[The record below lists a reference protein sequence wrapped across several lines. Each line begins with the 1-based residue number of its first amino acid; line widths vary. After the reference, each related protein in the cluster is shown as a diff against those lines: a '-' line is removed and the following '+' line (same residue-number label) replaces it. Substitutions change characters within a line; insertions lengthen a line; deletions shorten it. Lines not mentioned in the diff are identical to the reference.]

1 MIAVLPESKSLP
13 NVDSDSSS
21 RVRSDAIIAKLKRFQ
36 ALETMSFRLLGG
48 WLPGVIRWET
58 KHEIGLHIWQ
68 DAQHSR
74 ELRTRLWELRVQN
87 PDRGLDENLLK
98 LLQGLACAQK
108 DFEFLGGLCLGLK
121 SELIAAYR
129 TMMERTHPIYDAPTV
144 AILQRIVMEKESQVA
159 WAKQTLPHLADSE
172 EKQRQLTRWTAH
184 VHDLIK
190 ACGGV
195 DGSLPVTAGNWPSPP
210 PGYSCLLPF
219 GQAHRDER
227 FKLSLR
233 GMELPDEDDRK
244 NSVIYQFV
252 NYAQEMQAAETLGS
266 VLWEA
271 EGMEWEF
278 YYDIARHC
286 YDEERHSALGDN
298 RLRELGHHVTDFPHS
313 AASYAWKQLLDP
325 LRRYCLLTCVQE
337 TDGFKYKHKTYQE
350 HLRHQDIESAEAV
363 LFDIMDETMHVRL
376 GQKWTPKLMERYGY
390 QEPLDKLVSECR
402 TIMLANSVSA
412 VQIQNSEQ
420 ATKAGPGLKGP

>member
-1 MIAVLPESKSLP
+1 MSDSLPESESP
-13 NVDSDSSS
+13 PAANTDGSS
-21 RVRSDAIIAKLKRFQ
+21 RVRSNAIIATLKRLQ
-36 ALETMSFRLLGG
+36 AIETLSFRLLGG
-48 WLPGVIRWET
+48 WLPGVIRWEI

-87 PDRGLDENLLK
+87 PDRDLDESILK
-98 LLQGLACAQK
+98 MIQGLACAQA
-108 DFEFLGGLCLGLK
+108 DCEFLGGLYLGLK

-129 TMMERTHPIYDAPTV
+129 TLMERTHPIYDAPTV
-144 AILQRIVMEKESQVA
+144 TILQRIVEEKEAQVA
-159 WAKQTLPHLADSE
+159 WAKHVVPPLADSE
-172 EKQRQLTRWTAH
+172 EKQRRLARWTLHAQE
-184 VHDLIK
+184 LIK
-190 ACGGV
+190 HYGGV
-195 DGSLPVTAGNWPSPP
+195 DGSLPVAGGEEPSPP

-219 GQAHRDER
+219 GQAHRDGR

-233 GMELPDEDDRK
+233 GMELPDEKDREA
-244 NSVIYQFV
+244 SVLYQFV

-266 VLWEA
+266 VLWETG
-271 EGMEWEF
+271 GMEWEF
-278 YYDIARHC
+278 YYDVARHC

-376 GQKWTPKLMERYGY
+376 GQKWTPKLMERYGH
-390 QEPLDKLVSECR
+390 QQPLDALVSECR
-402 TIMLANSVSA
+402 EILLANAVNA
-412 VQIQNSEQ
+412 VQVQMSEQ
-420 ATKAGPGLKGP
+420 AMKARP